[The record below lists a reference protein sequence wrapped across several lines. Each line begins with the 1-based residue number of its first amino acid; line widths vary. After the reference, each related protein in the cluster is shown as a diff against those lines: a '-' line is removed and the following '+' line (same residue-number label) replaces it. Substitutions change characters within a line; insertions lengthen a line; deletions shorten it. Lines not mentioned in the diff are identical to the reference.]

1 MSRVN
6 QGVRDFS
13 LCLHIRKISYVLIH
27 RANAREPTNPA
38 DLLAALRPRRI
49 PVCPADSLNK
59 GDPMISEE
67 KIKIMTNLA
76 MFEKHEG
83 KKILPAARYF
93 KSDYISSKLFR
104 SFFSYTLSFALCLSL
119 WGLYHMEYWL
129 NNLEPEKLTQAGIW
143 IGTIYCAGL
152 VVYLL
157 ISAYVYLKRY
167 EYASRGVKV
176 YLGKLKKLDKRYG
189 GTSRPVKRTKG
200 GRTS

>member
-1 MSRVN
+1 MLAYKKF
-6 QGVRDFS
+6 FS
-13 LCLHIRKISYVLIH
+13 FFRILIH
-27 RANAREPTNPA
+27 RAKARETANPR
-38 DLLAALRPRRI
+38 DLLAALLPRGI
-49 PVCPADSLNK
+49 AVCPADSPNK

-83 KKILPAARYF
+83 KKILPATRYF

-104 SFFSYTLSFALCLSL
+104 SFFSYTFSFLLCLIL

-129 NNLEPEKLTQAGIW
+129 NNLELEKLNQAGIW
-143 IGTIYCAGL
+143 IGAIYCAGL
-152 VVYLL
+152 VVYLV
-157 ISAYVYLKRY
+157 ISAYVYLRRY
-167 EYASRGVKV
+167 GNASRGVKV

-189 GTSRPVKRTKG
+189 GTSRPAKRTKG